1 VSEGHYAGENC
12 KQLSGNVDETN
23 QLLNKNVP
31 HGVGVAQLLPVLGVL
46 SFCHCLCSL
55 CGDETYVID
64 GNVPVKKLDMC
75 QPYVQEP
82 CG

>member
-1 VSEGHYAGENC
+1 MGETC
-12 KQLSGNVDETN
+12 KQLSGNVNGTN

-55 CGDETYVID
+55 CGDETCATAGD
-64 GNVPVKKLDMC
+64 VPVKKVDVY
-75 QPYVQEP
+75 QKYA
-82 CG
+82 